1 MLLWAAS
8 MEFSMTSKKDG
19 LKVVSMN
26 KKPLN

>member
-26 KKPLN
+26 NLTT